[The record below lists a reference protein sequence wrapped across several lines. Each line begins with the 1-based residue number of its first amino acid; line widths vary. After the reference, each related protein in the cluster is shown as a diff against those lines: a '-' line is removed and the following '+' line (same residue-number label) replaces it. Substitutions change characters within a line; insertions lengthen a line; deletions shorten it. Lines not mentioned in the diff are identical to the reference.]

1 MARFVRS
8 SSVVSRRVA
17 GELVLVPI
25 TVPSDHEGT
34 PAANFYVLNGT
45 GEVLWE
51 RLGTPAS
58 TDELATEL
66 ASRFEI
72 DIDTARWDVTRF
84 LGELHDS
91 GAVRIHS
98 AEEKS

>member
-17 GELVLVPI
+17 GELILVPI
-25 TVPSDHEGT
+25 TVPSDQGA
-34 PAANFYVLNGT
+34 PPSANFYVLNGT

-58 TDELATEL
+58 ADELATEL

-72 DIDTARWDVTRF
+72 DIGTARRDVSRF
-84 LGELHDS
+84 LGELQDS

-98 AEEKS
+98 AEERS